1 MEVEWRWATRPRV
14 STFTTE
20 FGGTRLL
27 QCSRQADASSPNQ
40 DRCAVTVRRIDREHP
55 RNGMPTPAVTRYG
68 QLALARATDVL
79 RPVGVVDPLWSPK
92 WDGWRALWGAGRL
105 WGRRGTDLTRY
116 FPDLVNL
123 PPNRGGMRYEE

>member
-1 MEVEWRWATRPRV
+1 
-14 STFTTE
+14 
-20 FGGTRLL
+20 
-27 QCSRQADASSPNQ
+27 
-40 DRCAVTVRRIDREHP
+40 
-55 RNGMPTPAVTRYG
+55 MPTPAVTRYG

-116 FPDLVNL
+116 FPDLVQGHAVPGPTENGHRPAIDVL
-123 PPNRGGMRYEE
+123 FRSAARIGGPRVVGVVLSGALDDGTAGERSAPPTPG